1 MHRQRFE
8 ICECSTGFGVKT
20 RSKIFATKN
29 ALHINL
35 NSKLVKPRLNINW
48 TIVVTRRR
56 VTSACISSERG
67 SVFKAPQK
75 TSVFRLVVQ
84 VPLVSFTFNSDN
96 LWTHHAMI
104 FRVKQKFFIRREG
117 KSADSFI
124 RELFFVHSR
133 SSHSIRLSLRSALIE
148 KLPDVGQPVFT
159 TRIDKKVLPSRGIT
173 TDGMT

>member
-35 NSKLVKPRLNINW
+35 NRKLVRSRLNINW

-124 RELFFVHSR
+124 RD
-133 SSHSIRLSLRSALIE
+133 ISLCTADRIVFAYHCEALCDWKTSWSE
-148 KLPDVGQPVFT
+148 TASLHHEDW
-159 TRIDKKVLPSRGIT
+159 
-173 TDGMT
+173 